1 MNSAVVS
8 FNQHYG
14 KRAFAAI
21 NTMGVSALIYFR
33 KEVETELLD
42 PMVKKM
48 QGFA

>member
-1 MNSAVVS
+1 MNSAIVS

-21 NTMGVSALIYFR
+21 NTMGVSALVYFR
-33 KEVETELLD
+33 KDVEAVEVD
-42 PMVKKM
+42 PMVQKM